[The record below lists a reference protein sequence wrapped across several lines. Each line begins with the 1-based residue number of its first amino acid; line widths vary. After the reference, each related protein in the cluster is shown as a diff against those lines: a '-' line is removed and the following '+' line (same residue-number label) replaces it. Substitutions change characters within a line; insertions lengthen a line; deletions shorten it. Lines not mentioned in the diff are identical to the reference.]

1 MTNNKLIEISKSL
14 VERLLNVANKGSFIS
29 VEEDTY
35 VNKDLAVILRDVYQ
49 EEITYPIQTGVYTL
63 VTNIDLVEYPE
74 PKLLYNNNSL
84 FYQIYG
90 LRIGD
95 EFKFDEVAC
104 KTKDLSFIEAYID
117 RDEDYTDG
125 VNLLYKMEEVMNQ
138 YNL

>member
-1 MTNNKLIEISKSL
+1 MTNNKLIEISKVL
-14 VERLLNVANKGSFIS
+14 VQRLLDVANNDSFIS
-29 VEEDTY
+29 IDEDTY

-49 EEITYPIQTGVYTL
+49 DEITYPIQTGVYTL

-74 PKLLYNNNSL
+74 PKLLYNNSSL

-104 KTKDLSFIEAYID
+104 KTKDLSYIEAYID
-117 RDEDYTDG
+117 RDEDYADG
-125 VNLLYKMEEVMNQ
+125 VNLLYKIEEVMNK